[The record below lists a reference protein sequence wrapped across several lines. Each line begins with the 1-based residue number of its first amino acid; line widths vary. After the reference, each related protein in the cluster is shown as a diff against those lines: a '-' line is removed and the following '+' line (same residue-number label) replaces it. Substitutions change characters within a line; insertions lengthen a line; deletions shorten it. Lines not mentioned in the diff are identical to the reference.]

1 MSTESTAPAT
11 EKTPKLASFGST
23 EIAVAV
29 AVMAALFGGVGLGY
43 STITST
49 NADMATKGASFEKV
63 LNMSS
68 AELEGKTVAELNGY
82 RQDIKRAA
90 NYSLAFGNI
99 TGYDE
104 DVVVHELNQVNELIL
119 KKTEH

>member
-1 MSTESTAPAT
+1 MSTETTTPAID
-11 EKTPKLASFGST
+11 KTPKPASFGSS
-23 EIAVAV
+23 IAGAVAIM
-29 AVMAALFGGVGLGY
+29 AVFLGGAGY
-43 STITST
+43 ATITST
-49 NADMATKGASFEKV
+49 TADMANKRASFEKV

-68 AELEGKTVAELNGY
+68 AELEGKTVAELNDY
-82 RQDIKRAA
+82 RQDLKRAA